1 LIKKIIDLGK
11 HPLADSFL
19 KRNQI
24 KLEKKEKLECFI
36 NTKTKKIFLKSKFP
50 ANYRYNNVDYS
61 YTSSNSRLSREHWE
75 NFQNVVEKKYKIKNK
90 KILEIGSNDGYL
102 LSKFQKNNNVLGIDS
117 SATMVKIAKNNNI
130 PSIKKVFDKETS
142 VQIKKKY
149 GKFDIIIANH
159 VLNHADD
166 DLSFLVGCINLL
178 DKNSI
183 LIIEVPYWGY
193 QVKNSFFDQIYHE
206 HRNYFTISYF
216 NYLQK
221 KLDLKII
228 DLEMNNYHGKS
239 IRIFMCKKKSKYK
252 LSKKLEKFLLNESKL
267 KLYDIKT
274 YKTFTKNIETYKKII
289 LTKLKKIANNSS
301 TVVAIGASAKGNT
314 FLNYMG
320 LNSKIISA
328 VTDSSL
334 HKIGKYTPGS
344 HIKIYGDSFFKNKE
358 KIYAIILSWNFS
370 KMLKKNVLKYNKNIK
385 FLR

>member
-1 LIKKIIDLGK
+1 MIKKIIDLGK

-36 NTKTKKIFLKSKFP
+36 NIKTKKIYLKSKFP
-50 ANYRYNNVDYS
+50 ASYRYNNVDYS
-61 YTSSNSRLSREHWE
+61 YTSSNSKLSREHWE

-90 KILEIGSNDGYL
+90 RILEIGSNDGYL
-102 LSKFQKNNNVLGIDS
+102 LSKFQRNNDVLGIDS
-117 SATMVKIAKNNNI
+117 SATMLKIAKNKNI
-130 PSIKKVFDKETS
+130 PSIKKVFDKKTS
-142 VQIKKKY
+142 IQIEKKY

-166 DLSFLVGCINLL
+166 DLSFLVGCVNLL

-183 LIIEVPYWGY
+183 IIIEVPYWGY

-221 KLDLKII
+221 KLNLKII

-239 IRIFMCKKKSKYK
+239 IRIFMSKKKSNYK
-252 LSKKLEKFLLNESKL
+252 LSKKLKSLLLDESKL
-267 KLYDIKT
+267 KLYNIDT
-274 YKTFTKNIETYKKII
+274 YRKFTKNIESYKKNI
-289 LTKLKKIANNSS
+289 LIKLKKISKNS
-301 TVVAIGASAKGNT
+301 TIVAIGASAKGNT

-320 LNSKIISA
+320 LNSKVISA
-328 VTDSSL
+328 VTDSSP

-344 HIKIYGDSFFKNKE
+344 HIKIYGDSFFKNKD

-370 KMLKKNVLKYNKNIK
+370 KMLKINVLKHNKNIK

>member
-1 LIKKIIDLGK
+1 LIKKIIDLGR

-19 KRNQI
+19 KRNQF

-36 NTKTKKIFLKSKFP
+36 NIKTKKIFLKSKFP

-75 NFQNVVEKKYKIKNK
+75 NFRNNVEKKYKIKNK

-102 LSKFQKNNNVLGIDS
+102 LSKFQKNNDVLGIDS
-117 SATMVKIAKNNNI
+117 SATMVKIAKNKNV
-130 PSIKKVFDKETS
+130 PSIKKIFNKKTS
-142 VQIKKKY
+142 VKIKKKY

-166 DLSFLVGCINLL
+166 DLSFLAGCINLL
-178 DKNSI
+178 DENSI

-216 NYLQK
+216 DYLQK
-221 KLDLKII
+221 KLNLKII

-239 IRIFMCKKKSKYK
+239 IRIFMCKKKSNYK
-252 LSKKLEKFLLNESKL
+252 LSKKLEKLLLKESKL
-267 KLYDIKT
+267 KLYNINT
-274 YKTFTKNIETYKKII
+274 YRTFTKKIETYKKEI
-289 LTKLKKIANNSS
+289 LNKIRKISDGS
-301 TVVAIGASAKGNT
+301 TIVAIGASAKGNT
-314 FLNYMG
+314 FLNFMD
-320 LNSKIISA
+320 LNSKVISA
-328 VTDSSL
+328 VTDSSP

-344 HIKIYGDSFFKNKE
+344 HIKIFEDSFFKNRK

-370 KMLKKNVLKYNKNIK
+370 KMLKKNVLAYNKNIK
-385 FLR
+385 FIR

>member
-1 LIKKIIDLGK
+1 MIKKIIDLGK

-19 KRNQI
+19 KRSQI

-36 NTKTKKIFLKSKFP
+36 NIKTKKIYLKSKFP

-61 YTSSNSRLSREHWE
+61 YTSSNSKLSREHWE
-75 NFQNVVEKKYKIKNK
+75 NFQKVVEKKYKIKNK
-90 KILEIGSNDGYL
+90 RILEIGSNDGYL
-102 LSKFQKNNNVLGIDS
+102 LNKFKKNNNVLGIDS
-117 SATMVKIAKNNNI
+117 SATMVKIAKNKNI
-130 PSIKKVFDKETS
+130 PSIKKVFDKKTS
-142 VQIKKKY
+142 VQIEKKY

-166 DLSFLVGCINLL
+166 DLSFLAGCVNLL

-183 LIIEVPYWGY
+183 MIIEVPYWGY

-221 KLDLKII
+221 KLNLKII

-239 IRIFMCKKKSKYK
+239 IRIFMSKKKSNYK
-252 LSKKLEKFLLNESKL
+252 SSKKLKRLLLDESKL
-267 KLYDIKT
+267 KLYNINT
-274 YKTFTKNIETYKKII
+274 YRKFTKNIQSYKKNI
-289 LTKLKKIANNSS
+289 LTKLNKISKNS
-301 TVVAIGASAKGNT
+301 TIVAIGASAKGNT

-320 LNSKIISA
+320 LNSKVISA
-328 VTDSSL
+328 VTDSSP

-344 HIKIYGDSFFKNKE
+344 HIKIYGDSFFKNKD

-370 KMLKKNVLKYNKNIK
+370 KMLKINVLKHNKNIK